1 MSTRSGEQ
9 HRNRSQKH
17 QNLTKWNAYN
27 KFKTDPKSKIAS
39 SVTVTNCCLKCTG
52 VIEWKIKYGKYKP
65 LTQPAKCTRC
75 LEKRIKSA
83 YHILCQPCVEETKNC
98 AKCGQKEDIV
108 NEPGPSKAESDRI
121 KAELQKEVK
130 ALPERKRRT
139 FLRYLSQQEK
149 KANSSTKSYPQ
160 TTEAAEGSSNNTVGE
175 PIKSIFQVHQ
185 EAQQKL
191 KELTE
196 RFGKEEDFDLEFE
209 SDLEDQFDDF
219 NVSEDE

>member
-98 AKCGQKEDIV
+98 AQKRLFLDVHATFAILHSRYITCHEEQNRLV
-108 NEPGPSKAESDRI
+108 PSRI
-121 KAELQKEVK
+121 FVK
-130 ALPERKRRT
+130 
-139 FLRYLSQQEK
+139 
-149 KANSSTKSYPQ
+149 
-160 TTEAAEGSSNNTVGE
+160 
-175 PIKSIFQVHQ
+175 I
-185 EAQQKL
+185 
-191 KELTE
+191 
-196 RFGKEEDFDLEFE
+196 DLESQAKAKF
-209 SDLEDQFDDF
+209 SSRISKFCHY
-219 NVSEDE
+219 